1 MTGGVDFFAK
11 VRNYFSIR
19 RFFQEMS
26 KNFAFCV
33 SHFAKNDYLCTFNT
47 HNQMT
52 KNQPYNPF
60 LIAGYHSPAYFCNRK
75 TETEKMI
82 SALENDR
89 NISLMSPRRFGKTGL
104 IHHAFYKIA
113 EKDKK
118 AVCVYFDIYSTQNLN
133 DFVKIFAESVLGKVE
148 GSVEKAMKRF
158 VSFFKSFRPVL
169 SYNSLSGQPELSVKI
184 EPETVSQTLQ
194 EIFSYLKQSDRRCY
208 IAIDEFQQVAE
219 YPEKGTEAL
228 LRSYIQFLPNVKFIF
243 SGSRQHL
250 MSEIFLS
257 AKRPFYQ
264 STQIM
269 SISAINKD
277 TYFQFANTHFQKT
290 GFAISEACFDAVYSQ
305 FEGHTWYVQAVLN
318 RLYEY
323 RKNID
328 KPDTVLYA
336 IQELL
341 EENTYSYQ
349 ELLNAYSNVQ
359 VNLLRAIA
367 KEKVVTQITSGDFIV
382 KYRLKNASSISRVLK
397 KLTENELIYKSEKG
411 YIIYDRFL
419 GLWLMK

>member
-1 MTGGVDFFAK
+1 MK
-11 VRNYFSIR
+11 
-19 RFFQEMS
+19 
-26 KNFAFCV
+26 KNKP
-33 SHFAKNDYLCTFNT
+33 H
-47 HNQMT
+47 
-52 KNQPYNPF
+52 NPF
-60 LIAGYHSPAYFCNRK
+60 LIAGYYSPEYFCDREN
-75 TETEKMI
+75 ETAKII

-104 IHHAFYKIA
+104 IHHVFYRIA
-113 EKDKK
+113 EKDKN
-118 AVCVYFDIYSTQNLN
+118 AVCIYFDVYSTQNLN
-133 DFVKIFAESVLGKVE
+133 DFVKIFAESVLGKVD
-148 GSVEKAMKRF
+148 SNVEKTMKQF
-158 VSFFKSFRPVL
+158 AAIFKNVRPVL
-169 SYNSLSGQPELSVKI
+169 SYDALSGQPELSVKI
-184 EPETVSQTLQ
+184 EPETVTNSLQ
-194 EIFSYLKQSDRRCY
+194 EVFAYLKQSNKRCY
-208 IAIDEFQQVAE
+208 IAIDEFQQIAE

-269 SISAINKD
+269 SLDAIDREN
-277 TYFQFANTHFQKT
+277 YFRFAYTHFQKNGYSIT
-290 GFAISEACFDAVYSQ
+290 NECFDCIYFK

-328 KPDTVLYA
+328 NQDIVYYA

-341 EENTYSYQ
+341 EENTYGYQ
-349 ELLNAYSNVQ
+349 ELLNAYSDVQ

-367 KEKVVTQITSGDFIV
+367 KEKIVAQINSGDFIS
-382 KYRLKNASSISRVLK
+382 KYKLKNASSVSRALK
-397 KLTENELIYKSEKG
+397 KLTDNELIYKSEKG
-411 YIIYDRFL
+411 YFIYDRFL
-419 GLWLMK
+419 GLWLEK

>member
-1 MTGGVDFFAK
+1 MK
-11 VRNYFSIR
+11 
-19 RFFQEMS
+19 
-26 KNFAFCV
+26 
-33 SHFAKNDYLCTFNT
+33 
-47 HNQMT
+47 

-60 LIAGYHSPAYFCNRK
+60 LVAGYYSPEYFCDREK
-75 TETEKMI
+75 ETAKII

-104 IHHAFYKIA
+104 IQHVFYKIA
-113 EKDKK
+113 EKDKNT
-118 AVCVYFDIYSTQNLN
+118 VCVYFDIYSTQNLN
-133 DFVKIFAESVLGKVE
+133 DFVKVFTESVLGK
-148 GSVEKAMKRF
+148 F
-158 VSFFKSFRPVL
+158 
-169 SYNSLSGQPELSVKI
+169 KI
-184 EPETVSQTLQ
+184 EPETVTQSLQ
-194 EIFSYLKQSDRRCY
+194 EVFAYLKQSDKRCY

-228 LRSYIQFLPNVKFIF
+228 LRSYIQFLPNVKFVF

-269 SISAINKD
+269 SLDIINKD
-277 TYFQFANTHFQKT
+277 NYFQFANAHFQKNKFT
-290 GFAISEACFDAVYSQ
+290 ITEECFGAIYSQ

-318 RLYEY
+318 RLFEY

-328 KPDTVLYA
+328 NSDIVFYA
-336 IQELL
+336 IKELL

-367 KEKVVTQITSGDFIV
+367 KERVVAQINSGDFV
-382 KYRLKNASSISRVLK
+382 SRYKLKNTSSVSRALK
-397 KLTENELIYKSEKG
+397 KLTDNELIYKSEKG

-419 GLWLMK
+419 GLWLKEWKINNL